1 MLKFIEHID
10 GKTHDEFIQKSPYCS
25 LLQSSKWA
33 CIKDNWNHEIVGVK
47 EDDELVASALVLIKP
62 LPLHMSMMYI
72 PRGPVMDFNDVELIR
87 FFFDNL
93 KQWAKKYHTL
103 FIKLDPNIHV
113 KDYKLEE
120 VMENYYDGTY
130 QIIDNLKQGNLIH
143 QGFTTYMEESIQPR
157 FQANVYK
164 CDDFEESLPRHTKRL
179 VKDALKH
186 HVQVEKADI
195 SALNQFAEV
204 VKKTENRKNVSLRN
218 YEYFDKL
225 MKTYGDDAY
234 LFLAKVNIEKT
245 LNDLYQQQEDNSK
258 DLASLKQNSPKKERR
273 LLDIKASLEKSI
285 AEFES
290 FNDEYQG
297 DTVIAGILSVK
308 FGNTMEMLYAG
319 MDEHFKKFMP
329 QYYLYIEN
337 MKYGFDHGCDYANM
351 GGIEGDLND
360 GLTQFKS
367 NFNPMINEYIGEF
380 DLPVNGLLYH
390 LSKKAYT
397 FRKKRNLKK

>member
-10 GKTHDEFIQKSPYCS
+10 GKTHDEFIQTSPYCS

-47 EDDELVASALVLIKP
+47 KDDELVASALVLIKP

-164 CDDFEESLPRHTKRL
+164 CDNFEESLPRHTKRL

>member
-47 EDDELVASALVLIKP
+47 KDDELVASALVLIKP

-113 KDYKLEE
+113 KDYKLGE

-273 LLDIKASLEKSI
+273 LLDIKTSLEKSI

>member
-10 GKTHDEFIQKSPYCS
+10 GKTHDEFIQTSPYCS

-47 EDDELVASALVLIKP
+47 KDDELVASALVLIKP

-164 CDDFEESLPRHTKRL
+164 CDNFEESLPRHTKRL

-225 MKTYGDDAY
+225 MKIYGDDAY

>member
-47 EDDELVASALVLIKP
+47 KDDELVASALVLIKP

-290 FNDEYQG
+290 FDDEYQG

>member
-10 GKTHDEFIQKSPYCS
+10 GKTHDEFIQTSPYCS

-47 EDDELVASALVLIKP
+47 KDDELVASALVLIKP

-130 QIIDNLKQGNLIH
+130 QIIDNLKQGNLIY

>member
-47 EDDELVASALVLIKP
+47 KDDELVASALVLIKP

-273 LLDIKASLEKSI
+273 LLDIKTSLEKSI

-290 FNDEYQG
+290 FDDEYQG

>member
-47 EDDELVASALVLIKP
+47 KDDELVASALVLIKP

-308 FGNTMEMLYAG
+308 FGNTMEMIYAG

>member
-10 GKTHDEFIQKSPYCS
+10 RKTHDEFIQTSPYCS

-47 EDDELVASALVLIKP
+47 KDDELVASALVLIKP

-164 CDDFEESLPRHTKRL
+164 CDNFEESLPRHTKRL

-225 MKTYGDDAY
+225 MKIYGDDAY

>member
-47 EDDELVASALVLIKP
+47 KDDELVASALVLIKP

-164 CDDFEESLPRHTKRL
+164 CDDFDESLPRHTKRL

-380 DLPVNGLLYH
+380 DLPVNSLLYH

>member
-47 EDDELVASALVLIKP
+47 KDDELVASALVLIKP

-225 MKTYGDDAY
+225 MKIYGDDAY

>member
-10 GKTHDEFIQKSPYCS
+10 GKTHDEFIQTSPYCS

-47 EDDELVASALVLIKP
+47 KDDELVASALVLIKP

-290 FNDEYQG
+290 FDDEYQG

-360 GLTQFKS
+360 GLTQLKS

>member
-1 MLKFIEHID
+1 
-10 GKTHDEFIQKSPYCS
+10 
-25 LLQSSKWA
+25 
-33 CIKDNWNHEIVGVK
+33 
-47 EDDELVASALVLIKP
+47 
-62 LPLHMSMMYI
+62 
-72 PRGPVMDFNDVELIR
+72 
-87 FFFDNL
+87 
-93 KQWAKKYHTL
+93 
-103 FIKLDPNIHV
+103 
-113 KDYKLEE
+113 
-120 VMENYYDGTY
+120 
-130 QIIDNLKQGNLIH
+130 
-143 QGFTTYMEESIQPR
+143 MEESIQPR

-273 LLDIKASLEKSI
+273 LLDIKTSLEKSI

>member
-10 GKTHDEFIQKSPYCS
+10 GKTHDEFIQTSPYCS

-47 EDDELVASALVLIKP
+47 KDDELVASALVLIKP

-290 FNDEYQG
+290 FDDEYQG